1 MGKRKFKK
9 SVEGSLAERR
19 RRIQKAKREVA
30 VESKGKSPKYSVEQ
44 LLEKAEDCIDRFE
57 YELAQKFCQ
66 RALEMEPDSILAL
79 ETTGSLLLEVGNQE
93 AAKQCFGRAVEVC
106 PDQGHSK
113 YMYLGQLFEGAQAV
127 QCFQKGI
134 ELMMKEYEAKQAS
147 ELAAACGGGP
157 SDGVSSEEISN
168 AYLSLAE
175 LYMTDC
181 CMEEDSDIK
190 CEQYINKAV
199 EIDGENAEAYQMM
212 ASFHLSKENEEMAT
226 EMIKKSV
233 SLWLP
238 KYKAADKGEVPDE
251 EFDPLELTPL
261 SYDTRIAAA
270 KILTEVKQYE
280 TAVDVLEGLLDE
292 NDEVPQVWYMIGWAN
307 YLQGPDYKENARYYL
322 HQTKQVYE
330 KIKCDDPELLKHVD
344 ELVQE
349 IGPGEEEDEE
359 EVDGEEVDGDVNELD
374 SDSDNDV
381 DTNGEAMEH

>member
-9 SVEGSLAERR
+9 SVEGSLVERR
-19 RRIQKAKREVA
+19 RRIQQAKREVA
-30 VESKGKSPKYSVEQ
+30 LESKGKSPKYSVEQ

-79 ETTGSLLLEVGNQE
+79 ETTGSLLLELGNQE

-106 PDQGHSK
+106 PNQGHSK

-134 ELMMKEYEAKQAS
+134 ELMMKEHEAKQAS

-157 SDGVSSEEISN
+157 REGVSCEEICN

-181 CMEEDSDIK
+181 CMEEDADKK
-190 CEQYINKAV
+190 CEHNINQALA
-199 EIDGENAEAYQMM
+199 IDGDNAEAYQMM
-212 ASFHLSKENEEMAT
+212 ASYHLSKENEEMAT

-251 EFDPLELTPL
+251 EFNPLELTPL

-270 KILTEVKQYE
+270 KILTEVKEYE

-322 HQTKQVYE
+322 QQAKQVYD
-330 KIKCDDPELLKHVD
+330 KIKCDDPDLLKHVE
-344 ELVQE
+344 ELTEE
-349 IGPGEEEDEE
+349 IGPGEEEGEE
-359 EVDGEEVDGDVNELD
+359 EGAEEDVNELD
-374 SDSDNDV
+374 SDSDDETDNK
-381 DTNGEAMEH
+381 TNGEAMEH

>member
-19 RRIQKAKREVA
+19 RRIQQAKREVA
-30 VESKGKSPKYSVEQ
+30 IESKGKASKKYSVEQ

-57 YELAQKFCQ
+57 YEVAQKFCQ
-66 RALEMEPDSILAL
+66 RALEMEPDNILAL
-79 ETTGSLLLEVGNQE
+79 ETTGSLLLELGNQE

-106 PDQGHSK
+106 PNQGHSK

-134 ELMMKEYEAKQAS
+134 ELMMKEHEAKQAS

-157 SDGVSSEEISN
+157 RDGVSSEEICN

-181 CMEEDSDIK
+181 CMEEDADIK
-190 CEQYINKAV
+190 CEQYINQAV
-199 EIDGENAEAYQMM
+199 AIDSENAEAYQMM
-212 ASFHLSKENEEMAT
+212 ASYQLSKENDEKAT

-251 EFDPLELTPL
+251 EFNPLELTPL
-261 SYDTRIAAA
+261 SFDTRIAAA
-270 KILTEVKQYE
+270 KILTEVKEYE

-292 NDEVPQVWYMIGWAN
+292 NDEVPQVWYMIGWSN
-307 YLQGPDYKENARYYL
+307 YLQGQDYKENARYYL
-322 HQTKQVYE
+322 QQAKQVYE
-330 KIKCDDPELLKHVD
+330 KIKCDDPELLKHIE
-344 ELVQE
+344 ELIEE
-349 IGPGEEEDEE
+349 IGPGEEEEDGNEDED
-359 EVDGEEVDGDVNELD
+359 VGDDFD
-374 SDSDNDV
+374 SDSDDEIDSKTND
-381 DTNGEAMEH
+381 EAMEH